1 MLGGQAV
8 TAELWLEKRCVH
20 GFIGCGEL
28 ICDHQPGEHP
38 RDEHGTILACMCDG
52 GSRVRLDP
60 DKVVFPGFTVGSEY
74 VGSTAPS
81 LTVQDVIDAL
91 EEAANG

>member
-1 MLGGQAV
+1 M

-20 GFIGCGEL
+20 GHIDCTEM

-38 RDEHGTILACMCDG
+38 KDEHGTTWACWCCWCPG

-60 DKVVFPGFTVGSEY
+60 DKVVFPGFTIGSEY
-74 VGSTAPS
+74 VDSTAPS
-81 LTVQDVIDAL
+81 LTVQDIIDAL
-91 EEAANG
+91 VALEEE